1 MKLFISGAS
10 TIPVVT
16 PVATATTLPPSIT
29 ALQQQGLLCFDLYC
43 YVASVKQVKGI

>member
-1 MKLFISGAS
+1 MKLFIPGAS

-29 ALQQQGLLCFDLYC
+29 ALQQQGLRWSLITDFISVLLYV
-43 YVASVKQVKGI
+43 YK